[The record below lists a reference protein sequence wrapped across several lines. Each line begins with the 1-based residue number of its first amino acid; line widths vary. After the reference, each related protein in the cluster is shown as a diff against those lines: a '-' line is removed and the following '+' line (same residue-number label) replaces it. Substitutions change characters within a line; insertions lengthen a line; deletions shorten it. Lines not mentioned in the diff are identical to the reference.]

1 MTSMEQTAHS
11 GARGYQTAAQ
21 PLMTDA
27 PVPAI
32 LVAEHILH
40 LRQRAG
46 VETNFAD
53 LLGLTYVAHAL
64 MLTFH
69 GEPLFVDK
77 IEAWPPGPSIPAV
90 YGSFQHHRMNPI
102 RRPGTPGHAV
112 LGPKAR
118 EAIRVVEKTFRH
130 TDWRLLTGFITG
142 RGTPWYNTFFGLGEG
157 AVIANEAIRCH
168 YDAWLQQAWAEQA
181 SDSPS

>member
-1 MTSMEQTAHS
+1 MDRIAHS
-11 GARGYQTAAQ
+11 GTRGYQTAAQ

-53 LLGLTYVAHAL
+53 LLGLTYLAHAL
-64 MLTFH
+64 TLSCH
-69 GEPLFVDK
+69 GEPLFVDNV
-77 IEAWPPGPSIPAV
+77 EAWAPGPSIPAV

-102 RRPGTPGHAV
+102 RRPGTPGDML

-118 EAIRVVEKTFRH
+118 AVISAVEDTYRED
-130 TDWRLLTGFITG
+130 DWRTLTGRITAP
-142 RGTPWYNTFFGLGEG
+142 GTPWYNTFFGLGEG
-157 AVIANEAIRCH
+157 SVIPNEAIRIY
-168 YDAWLQQAWAEQA
+168 YDALIASAGAEEQSA
-181 SDSPS
+181 LAH